1 MNLNASLA
9 TAPDCVK
16 GLPMSRFG
24 VHPSGCPGTRD
35 TLKRGHQA
43 PRRAEAAFTMVEVA
57 LSLAIVAFAMVAII
71 GVMPAGLNVQK
82 ENREDTVISQD
93 AAFLLEAIRGGEAS
107 SNLTALAAGL
117 VGNIYGVNL
126 STYPPAGSTNFPY
139 SPLDVVKRLSIPAWD
154 PTGLPNSFATGPAV
168 AVSARF
174 RAMSG
179 GLGDTAGAAT
189 NASFNYY
196 VQVQITRFNPDPY
209 IPAYN
214 ALATNLHEIKLTFQW
229 PVYDDPASAV
239 PPVNFGNRSI
249 VVRSLVSGQLVNFT
263 NGGYFFR
270 TASLNGQ

>member
-1 MNLNASLA
+1 MNLN
-9 TAPDCVK
+9 
-16 GLPMSRFG
+16 
-24 VHPSGCPGTRD
+24 PST
-35 TLKRGHQA
+35 TLRS
-43 PRRAEAAFTMVEVA
+43 RAEAAFTMVEVA

-126 STYPPAGSTNFPY
+126 TTYPPSGSTNFPY
-139 SPLDVVKRLSIPAWD
+139 SPQDIVKRLSIPTWD
-154 PTGLPNSFATGPAV
+154 TSGFTTGPAV

-179 GLGDTAGAAT
+179 GLGDTAGVAT
-189 NASFNYY
+189 NAAFNYY

-209 IPAYN
+209 IPTYN

-249 VVRSLVSGQLVNFT
+249 VVRSLVSGQLVNIT

-270 TASLNGQ
+270 TASMNGQ